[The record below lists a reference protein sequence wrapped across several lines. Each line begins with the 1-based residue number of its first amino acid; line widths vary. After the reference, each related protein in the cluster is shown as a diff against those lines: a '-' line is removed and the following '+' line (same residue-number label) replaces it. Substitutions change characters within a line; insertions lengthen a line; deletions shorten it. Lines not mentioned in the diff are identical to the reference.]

1 MTQPGKYSE
10 VYEGLKSG
18 ELLELEVLDTV
29 GTHRGNVLCE
39 IIGQTLDS
47 EQGLPIL
54 HVYVLAGSTSRAESG
69 RPERHPHLPK
79 SC

>member
-1 MTQPGKYSE
+1 MRRGDAAREPGHWYDAVTQPGKYSE

-29 GTHRGNVLCE
+29 GAHRGNVLCE

-54 HVYVLAGSTSRAESG
+54 HV
-69 RPERHPHLPK
+69 
-79 SC
+79 